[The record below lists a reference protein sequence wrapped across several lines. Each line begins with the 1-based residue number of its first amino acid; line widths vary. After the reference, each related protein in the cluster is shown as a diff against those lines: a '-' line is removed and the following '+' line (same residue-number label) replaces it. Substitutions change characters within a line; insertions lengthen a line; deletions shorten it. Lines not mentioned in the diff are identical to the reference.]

1 MVGKISSWNFLTF
14 LEENEKAIVFSPVF
28 LFSLVLRAPCNLV
41 SLIFVQLFFF
51 RVLDFNDVFLSI

>member
-28 LFSLVLRAPCNLV
+28 FSLVLRAPCNLV
-41 SLIFVQLFFF
+41 SLIFVQLFFSL
-51 RVLDFNDVFLSI
+51 VLDFNDVFLSI

>member
-14 LEENEKAIVFSPVF
+14 LEENEKPLFSALF
-28 LFSLVLRAPCNLV
+28 FFSLVLRAPCNLV

-51 RVLDFNDVFLSI
+51 LVLDFNDVFFSI